1 MFSQAHYLIRS
12 KTDGRYLVARLQ
24 GNTDQDIDYILLFK
38 EHYDALSYLNTHA
51 PEVADKFG
59 VESVISSQL
68 NTILQRWGYQGI
80 GVVEEPIEP
89 RIQFLK
95 QKRF

>member
-1 MFSQAHYLIRS
+1 MFSQTHYLIRS

-24 GNTDQDIDYILLFK
+24 GENDQEIAYILLFK
-38 EHYDALSYLNTHA
+38 EHYDALSYLNTHGA
-51 PEVADKFG
+51 KVADQFG

-80 GVVEEPIEP
+80 GVVEEPLEP
-89 RIQFLK
+89 RIQFLLK
-95 QKRF
+95 